1 MESGDPA
8 TAGGASPRGEGG
20 GKGGDKFG
28 ASKSRNGDGADESG
42 AACDGKD
49 YGAGASKDLRAGS
62 SDLSCFDSGL
72 GSRGG
77 GVHIQNPEEE
87 MATIQGRFLMGTSA
101 GCAAADGMHRS
112 SVNTCSRFGVGR
124 GNSRR
129 RAPSPSL
136 FVVSSPVGIV
146 VQNQGADARAPAVS
160 LSRRTSR
167 PMPP

>member
-1 MESGDPA
+1 M
-8 TAGGASPRGEGG
+8 TTGGASPQGEGG
-20 GKGGDKFG
+20 ESGGEECR
-28 ASKSRNGDGADESG
+28 ASKSRSGDCADELG
-42 AACDGKD
+42 VARNVQNHGD
-49 YGAGASKDLRAGS
+49 GASKDLRTGS
-62 SDLSCFDSGL
+62 AHLSCSDFAL
-72 GSRGG
+72 GSKGG
-77 GVHIQNPEEE
+77 GIHFQSSEEE